1 MIRENVLVVDC
12 CKDETLPSQALDS
25 TPHERQHVDLRCI
38 PRKINVFSV
47 SLNLWIVYCMSD
59 CKWRDKVDFQS
70 CVEFCQWNHEWAGI
84 HEN

>member
-12 CKDETLPSQALDS
+12 CKDETLPSQSLDS

-47 SLNLWIVYCMSD
+47 ALNLWIVYCMTAN
-59 CKWRDKVDFQS
+59 RDTRLTFNHVS
-70 CVEFCQWNHEWAGI
+70 NEFCQWNHEWAGT
-84 HEN
+84 HRN